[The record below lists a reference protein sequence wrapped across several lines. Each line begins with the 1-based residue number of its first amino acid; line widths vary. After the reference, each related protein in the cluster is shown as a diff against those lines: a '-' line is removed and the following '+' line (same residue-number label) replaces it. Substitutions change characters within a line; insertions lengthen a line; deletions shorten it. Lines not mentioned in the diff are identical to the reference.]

1 MRATYTLLVA
11 EADEEEPI
19 ELDDVRE
26 AGRELAALRPFS
38 DADVRGLLHR
48 YLSELHAKSGKL
60 TPKEQ
65 AKLAL
70 LMEFCVD
77 DD

>member
-1 MRATYTLLVA
+1 MA
-11 EADEEEPI
+11 EAGDEEPI

-38 DADVRGLLHR
+38 DADARDLLRR
-48 YLSELHAKSGKL
+48 YLSELHARPGPL

-70 LMEFCVD
+70 LMEFCMD